1 MVLVLSTLLPV
12 GAVEADQNDARL
24 DGLFLIMQETEQL
37 DVVTAAESQIW
48 QIWLQHDNIQTQTRL
63 AEGVAAIDRDPYKA
77 LLIFN
82 ALIDDAPDFAE
93 IWNKRATLFYLFGEY
108 GASARDIAR
117 TLELEPRHFGALSG
131 LGLVYLAQDQ
141 LVKAR
146 SAFEAVLL
154 VHPHSSGVRRNIEMI
169 DRHMQ
174 RRAI

>member
-1 MVLVLSTLLPV
+1 MLALATLLPA

-24 DGLFLIMQETEQL
+24 DDLFLIMQETEQL
-37 DVVTAAESQIW
+37 DVVAAAESQIW

-63 AEGVAAIDRDPYKA
+63 AEGVAAIDKDPYKA

-82 ALIDDAPDFAE
+82 ALIEDAPNFAE

-108 GASARDIAR
+108 EASAGDIAK

-154 VHPHSSGVRRNIEMI
+154 VHPHSSGVRQNIEMI
-169 DRHMQ
+169 DRHLQ
-174 RRAI
+174 RSAI